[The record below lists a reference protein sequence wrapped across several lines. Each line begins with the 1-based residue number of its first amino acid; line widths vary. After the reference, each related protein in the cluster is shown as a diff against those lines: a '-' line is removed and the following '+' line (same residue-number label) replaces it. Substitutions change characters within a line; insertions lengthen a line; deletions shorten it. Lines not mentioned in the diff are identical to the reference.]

1 MTVMA
6 ASQRFR
12 VLTYNIQ
19 VAIGTR
25 RLHHYVTRGWRHV
38 LPFRQRLANLDRT
51 GAVLED
57 FDLVALQ
64 EVDGGSYRGEFL
76 NQAEYLAERARF
88 STWWMQVNRDYGAL
102 AQHGIALLS
111 HHEPSSVDEV
121 RLPGVLPG
129 RGVLVARFGEG
140 DNALVV
146 LVVHLALGYRTR
158 QLQINRLAR
167 LVRGERNVIV
177 MGDMNCTAGEL
188 RANPRLRTT
197 GMQVVTGDLLTYPSW
212 RPRRNLDHVLISPRL
227 ECESASVLDLQLSDH
242 LPVAVDLRLPGDV
255 ELPPFKANPAG

>member
-1 MTVMA
+1 M
-6 ASQRFR
+6 
-12 VLTYNIQ
+12 
-19 VAIGTR
+19 
-25 RLHHYVTRGWRHV
+25 
-38 LPFRQRLANLDRT
+38 
-51 GAVLED
+51 
-57 FDLVALQ
+57 
-64 EVDGGSYRGEFL
+64 
-76 NQAEYLAERARF
+76 
-88 STWWMQVNRDYGAL
+88 
-102 AQHGIALLS
+102 
-111 HHEPSSVDEV
+111 
-121 RLPGVLPG
+121 
-129 RGVLVARFGEG
+129 
-140 DNALVV
+140 
-146 LVVHLALGYRTR
+146 VHLALGYRTR

-255 ELPPFKANPAG
+255 GLPPFKANPAG